1 MSMKK
6 QIKEEIDLLYK
17 TYVNDLF
24 SYALNLGFDRDT
36 SMDAIHDVFYKIC
49 SDEKILDKIVNIRFY
64 LLRALKNRLLDI
76 YKQKRDV
83 VEFSTDSE
91 TEEIPFNI
99 HVTVEDLIIEEE
111 EQDIVRA
118 KVEQLLESL
127 TDRQREII
135 YLRYSQDCDYEEIA
149 QLMHIT
155 VPACRKLFHKAII
168 KLRKNPYS
176 AILLLILLN

>member
-1 MSMKK
+1 MSMKRQFGK
-6 QIKEEIDLLYK
+6 EIDHLYK
-17 TYVNDLF
+17 TYVKDLF
-24 SYALNLGFDRDT
+24 SYAVNLGFDRDT
-36 SMDAIHDVFYKIC
+36 SMDAIHDVFCKIC
-49 SDEKILDKIVNIRFY
+49 SDENILDKIVNVRFY

-83 VEFSTDSE
+83 VEFSAESGI
-91 TEEIPFNI
+91 EEIPFTI
-99 HVTVEDLIIEEE
+99 HVTVEDLMIEEE
-111 EQDIVRA
+111 EQDIVRS

-135 YLRYSQDCDYEEIA
+135 YLRYSQECDYEEIA

-155 VPACRKLFHKAII
+155 VPACRKLFHKTII

-176 AILLLILLN
+176 AILLFILLN

>member
-1 MSMKK
+1 M
-6 QIKEEIDLLYK
+6 
-17 TYVNDLF
+17 
-24 SYALNLGFDRDT
+24 
-36 SMDAIHDVFYKIC
+36 
-49 SDEKILDKIVNIRFY
+49 
-64 LLRALKNRLLDI
+64 RALKNRLLDI

-168 KLRKNPYS
+168 KLRKIHIPPFYCLFCS
-176 AILLLILLN
+176 IEYFFQKVGYKKIVHRLYL